1 MNLVQLPLNLS
12 PEEVF
17 PFLGIT
23 SGTRLAPELMN
34 LIQHYLQSIK
44 ELAKPQGLWQT
55 YGVKDISPE
64 RITLEASPLVIAGK
78 KTVPHFDTSVKV
90 SLLAVTLGSR
100 IDNLL
105 AELGR
110 ERTAHALILD
120 GVASAAVE
128 GLAEQLDQHISREI
142 RRQGYFPTARFSPG
156 YGDWPLSWQKAFLES
171 IDAKKIEL
179 SVTPHFLLQP
189 VKSITAAI
197 GWSHIPVER
206 NYELPARKKPCQG
219 TLSCQN
225 CPLSSVCQKVPNH
238 QLRDL

>member
-1 MNLVQLPLNLS
+1 MKLVQLPLNLS
-12 PEEVF
+12 PEEIF

-23 SGTRLAPELMN
+23 SGARLAPELMN

-55 YGVKDISPE
+55 YAVKDISPE
-64 RITLEASPLVIAGK
+64 RITLETSPLVIEGM

-90 SLLAVTLGSR
+90 SLLAVTLGST
-100 IDNLL
+100 IDHLL
-105 AELGR
+105 EELGQR
-110 ERTAHALILD
+110 EPTHALILD

-128 GLAEQLDQHISREI
+128 EMAEQLDQHISREI

-171 IDAKKIEL
+171 IDAWKINL
-179 SVTPHFLLQP
+179 GVTPHCLLQP

-197 GWSHIPVER
+197 GWSRFPVER
-206 NYELPARKKPCQG
+206 NYELPAKKKPCQG

-225 CPLSSVCQKVPNH
+225 CPLSAVCQRMPDH
-238 QLRDL
+238 QLPDL